1 MYEFTGAR
9 ILNYSYIC
17 SKTLSCHLTFEQIIS
32 DLKNKVYHPVYF
44 LTGEEPYFIDEI
56 SDYIAEHVLD
66 ETEKEFNQT
75 VLYGRDID
83 VDGIIS
89 EAKRFPMMANHQVV
103 IIKEAQTIK
112 NIENLA
118 PYLEQPLRSTLLVIC
133 YKYKKLDGRKK
144 FTKDVAKNGV
154 LFESRKLYENKVQGW
169 IAAHLKED
177 GYKITPPALVMLTEY
192 LGSDLGTIANELEKL
207 MVNIPKGS
215 EIDADNVEAN
225 IGISKEFNRFELQK
239 ALGTKN
245 VAKANQIINYFAS
258 NPNSNPAVLTISSL
272 VSYFSK
278 LVLYHKLP
286 DKSKNN
292 VASMLKVNPYFVG
305 EYEIA
310 ARNYQPEQL
319 LGVIENLRV
328 YDMRS
333 KGVENV
339 SVTGDEL
346 VKELVYKILH

>member
-1 MYEFTGAR
+1 MLF
-9 ILNYSYIC
+9 
-17 SKTLSCHLTFEQIIS
+17 
-32 DLKNKVYHPVYF
+32 
-44 LTGEEPYFIDEI
+44 
-56 SDYIAEHVLD
+56 
-66 ETEKEFNQT
+66 
-75 VLYGRDID
+75 
-83 VDGIIS
+83 
-89 EAKRFPMMANHQVV
+89 
-103 IIKEAQTIK
+103 
-112 NIENLA
+112 
-118 PYLEQPLRSTLLVIC
+118 RS
-133 YKYKKLDGRKK
+133 
-144 FTKDVAKNGV
+144 
-154 LFESRKLYENKVQGW
+154 
-169 IAAHLKED
+169 
-177 GYKITPPALVMLTEY
+177 
-192 LGSDLGTIANELEKL
+192 
-207 MVNIPKGS
+207 
-215 EIDADNVEAN
+215 
-225 IGISKEFNRFELQK
+225 
-239 ALGTKN
+239 
-245 VAKANQIINYFAS
+245 KANQIINYFAS

-319 LGVIENLRV
+319 VGVIENLRV